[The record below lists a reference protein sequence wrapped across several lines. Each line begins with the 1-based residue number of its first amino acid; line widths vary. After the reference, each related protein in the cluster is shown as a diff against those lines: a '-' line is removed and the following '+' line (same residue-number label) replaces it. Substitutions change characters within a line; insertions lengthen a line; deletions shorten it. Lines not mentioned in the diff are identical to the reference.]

1 MDEVSYR
8 LHEEKLW
15 EAEGNMVP
23 KEHRIELTHASCT
36 VRVLE
41 IGEGPPVLFIPGA
54 PNAGATWATLVK
66 HLGGLRCLILDR
78 PGTGLSEPLPHVPSP
93 HDLLELGDTLVGDV
107 LDGLHIPRAHIVASS
122 LGGFF
127 ALRSA
132 FKSPDR
138 IQRMVQMGCPA
149 FAQGMKEP
157 MFMRL
162 LSLGIVRWL
171 LNRLQPNVKASKNIL
186 RQVGH
191 GESIDADK
199 IPAHFFD
206 WYVALQKYTDTMKND
221 GALIGNIG
229 TFFGGFS
236 PILTIPDD
244 LLRSVRVPTLFY
256 CGRGEEALGGG
267 EPIVGPMVA
276 TMPDAELQMVPHAG
290 HLPWL
295 DVPQASAQA
304 VFEFLGRVCPRPA
317 MNKATSYRGS
327 IVS

>member
-1 MDEVSYR
+1 
-8 LHEEKLW
+8 LW
-15 EAEGNMVP
+15 QTEGGVVP
-23 KEHRIELTHASCT
+23 KEHQIELAHAGCT

-41 IGEGPPVLFIPGA
+41 LGEGPPVLFIPGA
-54 PNAGATWATLVK
+54 PNAGATWASLVQC
-66 HLGGLRCLILDR
+66 LDGLLCLILDR
-78 PGTGLSEPLPHVPSP
+78 PGTGLSEPLSRIPAPQ
-93 HDLLELGDTLVGDV
+93 DLLELGDTLVGDV
-107 LDGLHIPRAHIVASS
+107 LDGLHIPQAHVVASS

-127 ALRSA
+127 ALHSA

-138 IQRMVQMGCPA
+138 IQRMVLMGCPA

-171 LNRLQPNVKASKNIL
+171 LNRLEPNVKASKNIL

-221 GALIGNIG
+221 GAMIGNIG
-229 TFFGGFS
+229 SFFGGFS

-244 LLRSVRVPTLFY
+244 LLRSVSVPTLFY
-256 CGRGEEALGGG
+256 CGTGEDTVGGG
-267 EPIVGPMVA
+267 EPVVGPMA
-276 TMPDAELQMVPHAG
+276 TTMPNAELLMVPHAG

-295 DVPQASAQA
+295 DVPQDSAQA
-304 VFEFLGRVCPRPA
+304 VSEFLSRV
-317 MNKATSYRGS
+317 
-327 IVS
+327 